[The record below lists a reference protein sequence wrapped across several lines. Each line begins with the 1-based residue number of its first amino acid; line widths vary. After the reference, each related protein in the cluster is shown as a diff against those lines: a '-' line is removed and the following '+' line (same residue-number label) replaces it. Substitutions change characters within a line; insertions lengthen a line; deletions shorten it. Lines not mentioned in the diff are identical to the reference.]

1 MRREDNK
8 SSYKQ
13 FDFKGVMG
21 SRKVI
26 NRNWIGVVY
35 QNFFFYFFDCSM
47 KSGYVKLS

>member
-21 SRKVI
+21 SRKVK
-26 NRNWIGVVY
+26 NRNWIGGVY
-35 QNFFFYFFDCSM
+35 QIFFFFDCSM